1 LRGDITC
8 QAPAVNPNVH
18 DTADQAKYAYATGTQ
33 ALAALQYRLAKFL
46 FDATSGI
53 DALRT
58 VEDDEEEQR

>member
-1 LRGDITC
+1 MTTGR
-8 QAPAVNPNVH
+8 NPPRP
-18 DTADQAKYAYATGTQ
+18 TRMSTSPTGAKHGYAIGTRL
-33 ALAALQYRLAKFL
+33 LAAVQFRLAKFL